1 MANAGGMAAMHVWNI
16 FDEVVLIDASETQNL
31 AESFFTVPFGVVSAG
46 GWDDGFLTYGFT
58 LL

>member
-16 FDEVVLIDASETQNL
+16 FDEVDLIDRRRLKIWLKVFSQYLL
-31 AESFFTVPFGVVSAG
+31 A
-46 GWDDGFLTYGFT
+46 YGFT

>member
-16 FDEVVLIDASETQNL
+16 FDEVVLIDRIGDSKFG
-31 AESFFTVPFGVVSAG
+31 SFFT
-46 GWDDGFLTYGFT
+46 GFT

>member
-16 FDEVVLIDASETQNL
+16 FDEVVLIA
-31 AESFFTVPFGVVSAG
+31 VVSAG